1 MTEFAITSSSSGS
14 STLLRPGVAAYA
26 VHAPTHPAH
35 LRRDQRAQVC
45 RPEGG
50 GLDGPMH
57 RHARN
62 AQRGIADSL
71 RACHPLTV
79 CARVYG
85 SSICLSPAM
94 PLYAMH
100 RPSHA
105 RVSHSAP
112 STAVSPSETRRVLC
126 GCFVRGPCQSII
138 LATHCPTQTV
148 LPGRGTRVAVAAS
161 APGLGS
167 PAPHLR
173 RDWAHFRWSRHTSRL
188 RGSR

>member
-1 MTEFAITSSSSGS
+1 
-14 STLLRPGVAAYA
+14 
-26 VHAPTHPAH
+26 
-35 LRRDQRAQVC
+35 
-45 RPEGG
+45 
-50 GLDGPMH
+50 MH

-173 RDWAHFRWSRHTSRL
+173 RDWAHPRHICAGTGLTRATSAPGLGSLQVVEAYESPEGKSLKRSFEATRL
-188 RGSR
+188 KHVPNITPSLP